1 MVRQEIKNIVYNK
14 LKAIFIDEHD
24 FEVFLTKYPN
34 DGEDLLL
41 YNEIELDSLDILTFI
56 IELEKEFNINI
67 DDNIFNKDCKLR
79 DIIDYIY
86 ERKK

>member
-1 MVRQEIKNIVYNK
+1 MTRQEIKDIVYNK
-14 LKAIFIDEHD
+14 LKAIFIDEHE
-24 FEVFLTKYPN
+24 FEVFLSKYPN
-34 DGEDLLL
+34 EGEDLLL

-67 DDNIFNKDCKLR
+67 NDDIFNQDCKLR

-86 ERKK
+86 ERKE